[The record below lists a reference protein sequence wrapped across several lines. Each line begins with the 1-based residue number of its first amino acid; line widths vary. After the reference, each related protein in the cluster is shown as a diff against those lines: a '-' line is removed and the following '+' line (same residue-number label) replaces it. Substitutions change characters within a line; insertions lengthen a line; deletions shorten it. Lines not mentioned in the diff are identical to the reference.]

1 MSCLRKRR
9 EAREQTGTARIC
21 KYGTLRVCAN
31 KRSVFHCAQRK
42 PDRAAG
48 ACTPCKRLAVEEFG
62 VGGKSRN
69 PASGTCACDVLAK
82 QKGTGMRP
90 SIADASRSDA

>member
-21 KYGTLRVCAN
+21 KYGTLRVRAN
-31 KRSVFHCAQRK
+31 KRSVFHWAQRK
-42 PDRAAG
+42 PDRAG
-48 ACTPCKRLAVEEFG
+48 ASTPCKRLAVEEFG

-69 PASGTCACDVLAK
+69 PASGDVCRDVLAK
-82 QKGTGMRP
+82 QKGIGMCP